1 MIHNY
6 IIILLGFGYYIFCI
20 AFTVPFFYYILDY
33 VEEENRYNTTFD
45 IVGLVIIS
53 MIVSPIATP
62 IVLAYILGCACVEY
76 ITGDWSD

>member
-20 AFTVPFFYYILDY
+20 AFTASFFYILDY
-33 VEEENRYNTTFD
+33 VKEENSYNTTFD
-45 IVGLVIIS
+45 VVGLIIIS
-53 MIVSPIATP
+53 MIVSPIVTP

-76 ITGDWSD
+76 ITSD